1 MRLLRAPTAPP
12 PLLVAPL
19 LLLLLLRLAAALL
32 LPGALYGVRWLRFL
46 KKVEMVAL
54 SMP

>member
-1 MRLLRAPTAPP
+1 MPLLRAAAAPPP

-19 LLLLLLRLAAALL
+19 LLLLLL
-32 LPGALYGVRWLRFL
+32 LPGTLYGVRWLRFL
-46 KKVEMVAL
+46 KKAEMVAL